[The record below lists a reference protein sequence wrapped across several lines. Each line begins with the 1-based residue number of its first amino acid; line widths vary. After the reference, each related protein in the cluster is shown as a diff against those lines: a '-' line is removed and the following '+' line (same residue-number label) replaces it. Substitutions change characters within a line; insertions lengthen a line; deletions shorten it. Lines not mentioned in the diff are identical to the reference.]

1 MRLST
6 LLTRQAL
13 DRLLKQSEEDDYSEE
28 ELGFDDSS
36 GIDEEELEIVQSKR
50 VARSG

>member
-6 LLTRQAL
+6 PLSKAAL
-13 DRLLKQSEEDDYSEE
+13 GRLLRQSEEDDYSEE

-36 GIDEEELEIVQSKR
+36 GVDEEDEELEV
-50 VARSG
+50 VL